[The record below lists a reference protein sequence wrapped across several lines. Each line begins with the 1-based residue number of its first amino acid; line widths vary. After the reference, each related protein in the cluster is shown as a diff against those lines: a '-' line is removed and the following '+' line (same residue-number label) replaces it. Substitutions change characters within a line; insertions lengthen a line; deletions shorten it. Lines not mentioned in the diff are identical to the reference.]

1 MAPVE
6 APSLGS
12 NNNRPGCLAG
22 HDELVREKYV
32 LTTGKLVRDRIPQ
45 IIRADGAEPE
55 VYVADP
61 AEYRERLRAKLA
73 EEVAEYMEAD
83 ETDAP
88 EELAD
93 VLEVA
98 FALAADL
105 GVDPTQLEK
114 IRASKAEQRGGFSE
128 RIVWTGNR

>member
-1 MAPVE
+1 MQ
-6 APSLGS
+6 
-12 NNNRPGCLAG
+12 
-22 HDELVREKYV
+22 EKYV
-32 LTTGKLVRDRIPQ
+32 VDGKLVRDRIPE
-45 IIRADGAEPE
+45 IIRVGGAEPE

-61 AEYRERLRAKLA
+61 AEYRERLRAKLT
-73 EEVAEYMEAD
+73 EEVAEYMAAD

-105 GVDPTQLEK
+105 GVDPVQLEK
-114 IRASKAEQRGGFSE
+114 IRASKAEERGGFSE